1 MEISIRYI
9 GDTVEMQWR
18 RNGDTVERVEIQ
30 WRLEIGGRENDA
42 EE

>member
-9 GDTVEMQWR
+9 
-18 RNGDTVERVEIQ
+18 GDTVERVEIQ